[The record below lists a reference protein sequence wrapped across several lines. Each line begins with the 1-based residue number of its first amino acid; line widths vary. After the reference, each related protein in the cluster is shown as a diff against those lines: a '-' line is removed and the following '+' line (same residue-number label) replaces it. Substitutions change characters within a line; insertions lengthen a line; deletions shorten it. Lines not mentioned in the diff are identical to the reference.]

1 MRAVLPRP
9 RSTCS
14 RGTALIVYEDIFD
27 AKNACEHLSGFNVG
41 GRYLSVLYY
50 QVNKSVAAKSTGTLV
65 QQEAELAALRA
76 RVAAGEAGGGAEDS
90 LDDDADKKLMKR

>member
-1 MRAVLPRP
+1 
-9 RSTCS
+9 
-14 RGTALIVYEDIFD
+14 VYEDIFD

-50 QVNKSVAAKSTGTLV
+50 QVNKGQAAKGAGTLA
-65 QQEAELAALRA
+65 QQEAEVAALRA
-76 RVAAGEAGGGAEDS
+76 RVAAGEAAGGGAEDS